1 MKTYRKIC
9 INCPAGCHL
18 EISVNDNGAIDVRG
32 NRCPR
37 GKKYAETEITDPRRT
52 VTAVVRSEGPEPVC
66 VPVKTSAPLP
76 RRLIPELLEALAAT
90 RAPLPICVGDA
101 VLKNFRESGIDV
113 VATRAFP
120 ASR

>member
-18 EISVNDNGAIDVRG
+18 EITVDDDGAVDVRG

-37 GKKYAETEITDPRRT
+37 GKKYAEAEIADPRRT

-76 RRLIPELLEALAAT
+76 RRLIPDLLQELAAT
-90 RAPLPICVGDA
+90 RVALPVGVGDV
-101 VLKNFRESGIDV
+101 VLKNVRESGIDV

>member
-18 EISVNDNGAIDVRG
+18 EISVGDDGAIDVRG

-37 GKKYAETEITDPRRT
+37 GKKYAETEIADPRRT

-76 RRLIPELLEALAAT
+76 RRLIPELLKELAAT
-90 RAPLPICVGDA
+90 RVTLPIGIGDT
-101 VLKNFRESGIDV
+101 VLKNVRESGIDV

-120 ASR
+120 ATR

>member
-18 EISVNDNGAIDVRG
+18 EISVDGSGAIDVRG

-37 GKKYAETEITDPRRT
+37 GQKYAETEITDPRRT
-52 VTAVVRSEGPEPVC
+52 VTAVVRSGGPEPVC

-76 RRLIPELLEALAAT
+76 RRLIPELLKELAAM
-90 RAPLPICVGDA
+90 RVALPVGVGDA
-101 VLKNFRESGIDV
+101 VLKDVCGSGIDV

-120 ASR
+120 APR

>member
-18 EISVNDNGAIDVRG
+18 EISVNDDGAIDVRG

-37 GKKYAETEITDPRRT
+37 GQKYAETEIADPRRT

-90 RAPLPICVGDA
+90 RAPLPIGVGDA